1 MPYIKKLWKTRKLPK
16 NSRIVS
22 TFHYSNYKHK
32 RNINVLLSKKISTFA
47 FLFLTSQ
54 KIKMIKF
61 DKFILDNGL
70 KVIVHKDESTPI
82 VAFNVLYNVGA
93 RDENPEKTG
102 FAHLFEHLMFGGSV
116 NIPRFDKPLE
126 KVGGENN
133 AFTNSD
139 LTNYYLTLPKQNL
152 ETAFWLESDR
162 MLSLAFSQKSLEV
175 QKNVVVEEF
184 KQSYLNQP
192 YGDIWLLLK
201 PLAYKVHPYR
211 WPTIGKNISHIEN
224 AVMKDVKDFYNKFYN
239 PNNAILTIAGNVELE
254 EIKILAQKWFGPIEN
269 INIFVRHLPEEPAQE
284 NARELKVERNV
295 PFDSIIKA
303 YHICARTDQAYHAVD
318 LLSDI
323 LSNGQSSRLYQEL
336 YKKQQLFSDINA
348 YISGDIGEGL
358 MIIEGKLIKGVTIEK
373 AENAI
378 LNELNKICDGLI
390 DDEELQKVKN
400 KVESNLIFA
409 EMSILNKAMTLS
421 YFELLGDA
429 GQINAETNKYL
440 RVTKE
445 EIIEQA
451 KAIFKPTNCSTLFYL
466 AKNQD

>member
-1 MPYIKKLWKTRKLPK
+1 
-16 NSRIVS
+16 
-22 TFHYSNYKHK
+22 
-32 RNINVLLSKKISTFA
+32 LLSKKISTFA

-82 VAFNVLYNVGA
+82 VAFNVLYNIGA

-211 WPTIGKNISHIEN
+211 WPTIGKNIVHIEN